1 MPGAPGCSTAAAA
14 LGRRYEEYRRPAEDG
29 SPAPLRV
36 MQSLGAPRPTTNPY
50 NKMLDEALGS
60 TPGLTH
66 LRFSWRTAL
75 LGRYDAFHWHW
86 PEAKTHGST
95 WWKSAGKY
103 VLTAALAF
111 RHRLSRR
118 IAVVRT
124 VHNIELPDDDAARLW
139 LLRFI
144 DRHTDHRIVINET
157 TPLPDGAPH
166 SLILHG
172 HYRDWYARYPSA
184 DRVPGRLGT
193 FGGVRRYK
201 GLEGFIDAYAEA
213 VRAEPALSLRLGGR
227 PSTPELG
234 TELRAR
240 TAGLP
245 GVDLRLE
252 FLSDAELV
260 QLATSSELI
269 VLAYRFMHD
278 SGSVLAALSL
288 DRPVLVPRNDA
299 NEALAREV
307 GAGWVLMYDGD
318 ELDGPT
324 LRDAW
329 RAAAALTGSPDLSR
343 REWADAGVAHREAFR
358 AAVETVR
365 RR

>member
-172 HYRDWYARYPSA
+172 HYRDWYARATHRPTAYPAGSAPSA
-184 DRVPGRLGT
+184 GS
-193 FGGVRRYK
+193 
-201 GLEGFIDAYAEA
+201 A
-213 VRAEPALSLRLGGR
+213 
-227 PSTPELG
+227 
-234 TELRAR
+234 
-240 TAGLP
+240 
-245 GVDLRLE
+245 
-252 FLSDAELV
+252 
-260 QLATSSELI
+260 AT
-269 VLAYRFMHD
+269 R
-278 SGSVLAALSL
+278 
-288 DRPVLVPRNDA
+288 
-299 NEALAREV
+299 
-307 GAGWVLMYDGD
+307 
-318 ELDGPT
+318 
-324 LRDAW
+324 AW
-329 RAAAALTGSPDLSR
+329 RASSTPTPR
-343 REWADAGVAHREAFR
+343 RCGQSLR
-358 AAVETVR
+358 
-365 RR
+365 